1 MYELLSKIYRKHRLI
16 FVDIILINFAL
27 YFSFLLRFD
36 GDWQPYFEL
45 KYLFIMTV
53 IAIAVLY
60 FSNLYN
66 RMWKYASIPELRS
79 VIKVSVLINL
89 FFVIYIYFFQVRFP
103 RSILIINGILNVFF
117 LGGLRFGFRLLKDY
131 LRSSRN
137 SGKRINVLI
146 VGAGDAAEMIV
157 RELLKHP
164 ELNKHIVGLID
175 DDPAKKGLELH
186 GCKVLGDRYSIPEII
201 NRYNVDEVT
210 IAIPS
215 ADGQDVKEIYD
226 LSKNQDVEVNIVP
239 GVYEILNGDINLNQ
253 IREVKVED
261 LLRREQ
267 VELNCTGISSYIEN
281 KTVLVTGGAGS
292 IGSELCRQ
300 LAHFKPHKLLIF
312 DINENNSYFLELELE
327 EEHQELNVQTI
338 IGSIRDSGK
347 LTQVFRE
354 HKPDVVFHAAAHKHV
369 PLMEHNP
376 EEAVKNNV
384 LGTLN
389 VGEVAAEFNIDRFVL
404 VSTDKAVNPTNVM
417 GASKRAA
424 EMIIQRLNKKNGT
437 RFMAVRFGN
446 VLGSRGSVIPL
457 FKRQI
462 KNGGPVTVTHPEVTR
477 YFMTI
482 PEAAQ
487 LVIQAGSLGD
497 GGEVFVLDM
506 GDPVKIMELAEDLIE
521 LSGFEAGKD
530 IEIEIMGLRPGEKL
544 YEELLNDNEDNLAT
558 EHERIFITNLNG
570 IDEKKLDSSLKRL
583 ETLVKSGSDSGII
596 KAMVDLVGT
605 YEPNRENIKEIDFAS
620 KDENIEAQKSI
631 EAQRKESAGSS
642 EMDN

>member
-404 VSTDKAVNPTNVM
+404 VSTDKAVNPTNIM